1 AKQALVKMAMEPY
14 WEPKFEGTSYG
25 FRPGRTT
32 LDAIGR
38 IHTAINQGEYYIL
51 DADIAKCFDQIDHD
65 YLLSKLHCPTT
76 IRRNIRQWLKAGVI
90 DNGVFD
96 DTKAGTP

>member
-1 AKQALVKMAMEPY
+1 EPY

-25 FRPGRTT
+25 FRPGRST
-32 LDAIGR
+32 LDAVGR
-38 IHTAINQGEYYIL
+38 IFIGINKMGYYVL

-76 IRRNIRQWLKAGVI
+76 IRRNIKQ
-90 DNGVFD
+90 
-96 DTKAGTP
+96 